1 MKKKTTREM
10 GNFIGSMDWNLFITL
25 SYKNGCRENFN
36 RKIMENYY
44 QKNRNLIDRMFF
56 VSERN
61 KNYSDVHSHFLVSTN
76 SIQKLIDKNRSLNR
90 FGHILNIEI
99 DKNKFI
105 TEEGVLSVGY
115 YVSKFYN
122 KEVDW
127 DLFV

>member
-1 MKKKTTREM
+1 M

>member
-1 MKKKTTREM
+1 
-10 GNFIGSMDWNLFITL
+10 
-25 SYKNGCRENFN
+25 
-36 RKIMENYY
+36 MENYY